1 MKQRKKMRV
10 SFVLTFDPDEIDL
23 GAHQVE
29 KTVNGILNAL
39 AGLNLVYDA
48 TPCTVEPVEPRT

>member
-1 MKQRKKMRV
+1 MRV
-10 SFVLTFDPDEIDL
+10 SFVLTFDPEEIDL
-23 GAHQVE
+23 AAHQVE

-48 TPCTVEPVEPRT
+48 TPCTVEPVEPRA